1 MYRKGF
7 YPLLNFP
14 LLLFAMSIM
23 LFSINNPT
31 QAQVQKSDIRG
42 YVKDAKSGEA
52 LPYANILIM
61 GTNHGTTT
69 NTDGY
74 FVLVNEPVG
83 VCSLLVRYIGYRSQT
98 LRVDNKPDNS
108 ALLSIKLN
116 PTVIEMQG
124 ISVTAQAEMLEATKH
139 VSQMTISPR
148 QISSLPNIGEVDVF
162 RTLQLLPGV
171 SAANDGSSGLYI
183 RGGTPDQN
191 LILFDGMTIYH
202 VDHFFGFFSAFN
214 ADAIKDIQLFKGC
227 FDAKYGGRLSSVVNI
242 TGKSGD
248 QNRVRFG
255 YGVNLLSGRSSFEM
269 PLGKW
274 GTFLI
279 AGRRSYTDFIRSP
292 LYDKIYGMLT
302 GDQNGGAT
310 GTPVRGFG
318 GGPGRFG
325 GQQQADFKPSFY
337 FYDLNSKLT
346 LHPSSKDVL
355 TFSLYSGKDNLDKSQ
370 DLSNLSFRMR
380 DSGDN
385 ASLQTTDFTRWGN
398 LGFSGKWSR
407 QWHNRFHINIL
418 AAHSKYF
425 SQYDRSS
432 NMSGVTP
439 PAQSDSST
447 MRRSFDNASKE
458 ENNVWDTSY
467 KTDMDW
473 QIVSSHRLGFGFQL
487 SHFNNEYNAVRN
499 DTIPIFSR
507 NRQAALAA
515 FYLQDKWKIKAAEL
529 TLGLRSS
536 HYDKTSQ
543 IYNEPRAS
551 FSIPILKNVNF
562 RAAWGQYY
570 QFVNQISN
578 EDVTQGA
585 RDFWL
590 LADEDFDPGFA
601 EHRILGLNYENTGY
615 VFSVEAYQKNLDNLI
630 EFSRRYV
637 AVGFGPGPE
646 TPRRGT
652 APVENF
658 FIGSGD
664 ARGVEFL
671 LQKKRGALT
680 GWLGYTLGKVD
691 YNFPALNNGQTYPAM
706 QDRRHE
712 VNVVAKYQL
721 GVWTLAAT
729 WVFASGSPYTS
740 PESQYYITLL
750 DGTSQSYIHVS
761 DKNANRL
768 PDYHRLDISGSRKWE
783 TEHWETE
790 IGVSIFNLYNHK
802 NIWYRDY
809 NLDTVPVTITDVTML
824 GLTPTIYIQMKLK

>member
-1 MYRKGF
+1 MYRKSSI
-7 YPLLNFP
+7 PLLRLS
-14 LLLFAMSIM
+14 LLIFAASIM
-23 LFSINNPT
+23 LFSLMNP
-31 QAQVQKSDIRG
+31 AMAKSQKSDIKG

-52 LPYANILIM
+52 LPYANILVV

-83 VCSLLVRYIGYRSQT
+83 VCSLMVRYIGYRSQM
-98 LRVDNKPDNS
+98 VSVYNKSGNS
-108 ALLSIKLN
+108 APLNIKLN

-124 ISVTAQAEMLEATKH
+124 ISVTAQAEMLEATEH
-139 VSQMTISPR
+139 VSQLTISPR
-148 QISSLPNIGEVDVF
+148 QLSSLPSIGEVDVF

-171 SAANDGSSGLYI
+171 SAANDGSSGLYV

-214 ADAIKDIQLFKGC
+214 ADAIKDIQLFKGG

-248 QNRVRFG
+248 QNKVRFG
-255 YGVNLLSGRSSFEM
+255 YGVNLLSGRSVFEM

-274 GTFLI
+274 GTFLL

-310 GTPVRGFG
+310 GGPVRGFG
-318 GGPGRFG
+318 GGPGQFG
-325 GQQQADFKPSFY
+325 GQQQAEFKPNFY

-346 LHPSSKDVL
+346 LHPSSKDVVTL
-355 TFSLYSGKDNLDKSQ
+355 SLYNGKDDLDKSQ
-370 DLSNLSFRMR
+370 DFSNFSFRRR
-380 DSGDN
+380 DTGEN
-385 ASLQTTDFTRWGN
+385 ASLKTTDFTRWGN

-407 QWHNRFHINIL
+407 QWHNRFHVDIL
-418 AAHSKYF
+418 AAHSRYF
-425 SQYDRSS
+425 SQYDRSA
-432 NMSGVTP
+432 NLSGITP
-439 PAQSDSST
+439 PAQNDST
-447 MRRSFDNASKE
+447 TFRRSFNNASKE
-458 ENNVWDTSY
+458 DNNVWDTSY
-467 KTDMDW
+467 KVDMDW
-473 QIVSSHRLGFGFQL
+473 QITSSHRLGFGLDITDFK
-487 SHFNNEYNAVRN
+487 NEYSAVRN

-507 NRQAALAA
+507 NRQAALSA

-529 TLGLRSS
+529 TIGLRSS
-536 HYDKTSQ
+536 HYNKTNH

-551 FSIPILKNVNF
+551 FSFPLLKNIKF

-590 LADEDFDPGFA
+590 LADEDFNPGFA
-601 EHRILGLNYENTGY
+601 EHRILGLNYENTNY
-615 VFSVEAYQKNLDNLI
+615 VFSVEAYQKNMDDLI

-637 AVGFGPGPE
+637 ARGFVPGP
-646 TPRRGT
+646 PGRKRGV

-658 FIGSGD
+658 FIGNGD
-664 ARGVEFL
+664 ARGIEFL
-671 LQKKRGALT
+671 LQKKRGAMT

-691 YNFPALNNGQTYPAM
+691 YNFPALNNGLTYPAR

-740 PESQYYITLL
+740 PESQYYIPLL

-783 TEHWETE
+783 SDYWETE

-809 NLDTVPVTITDVTML
+809 NLDTVPVSITDVTML
-824 GLTPTIYIQMKLK
+824 GFTPTIYIQMKLK